1 MGGTPLPISDTE
13 LVVLKALWAHAPCTV
28 RELAEKLEGPG
39 RDWAYTTVQTLLTRL
54 EQKEYVTA
62 ERSGRAHIFTPSVSR
77 EEFLGE
83 HLGDIADRVCEGAAV
98 PLMLSLANNHRF
110 TDDEIA
116 QFRELLD
123 TLEGDGTKARGKRKP
138 SRRRKGEG

>member
-28 RELAEKLEGPG
+28 RELAAKLEGPG
-39 RDWAYTTVQTLLTRL
+39 KDWAYTTVQTLLTRL
-54 EQKEYVTA
+54 EQKDYVIA
-62 ERSGRAHIFTPSVSR
+62 ERSGRAHVFTPAVSR

-83 HLGDIADRVCEGAAV
+83 HLDDIADRVCEGAAV
-98 PLMLSLANNHRF
+98 PLMLSLAHSHRF

-116 QFRELLD
+116 QFRQLLD
-123 TLEGDGTKARGKRKP
+123 SLESRRKT